1 MHAGLEDTLDPQII
15 NEVYLYGSEM
25 KNLYDALQGKYEPEH
40 LHYYTQEQT
49 DRMIDDLKND
59 IKSDD
64 IVVLK
69 GSHGMHLENVLARL
83 R

>member
-1 MHAGLEDTLDPQII
+1 MKFSELGL
-15 NEVYLYGSEM
+15 N
-25 KNLYDALQGKYEPEH
+25 DALLKAIKRSGFEEATPIE
-40 LHYYTQEQT
+40 EQT